1 MSISED
7 SIYSLLNTCDILLV
21 ACSSQGC
28 HFPPVAVVEVQTK
41 VLAGFLL
48 HNMSSHFRNPFINAY
63 ITSKWIINS
72 VFKYIF
78 TKWTS
83 NAAGF
88 CQDIVFPKSFWK
100 NIISKSVELK
110 HGQKCSPQKYNL
122 NPKTVKQLSDWVKSY
137 DKKGAKF
144 DFELWKNFQIIGELL
159 NYGLTFK
166 LQVNCWWIPIKKKL
180 TALAKGQKNIGRQ
193 KLEVSPCG
201 GLYLLVTV

>member
-1 MSISED
+1 MSIPDD
-7 SIYSLLNTCDILLV
+7 SIHSLLNTCDIPLV

-28 HFPPVAVVEVQTK
+28 HFLPVAVVEVQTK
-41 VLAGFLL
+41 GFLRY
-48 HNMSSHFRNPFINAY
+48 NMSSHFRNPLINAY

-88 CQDIVFPKSFWK
+88 CQDIVFPNSFWK
-100 NIISKSVELK
+100 HIISKSVELK

-122 NPKTVKQLSDWVKSY
+122 NPKTVKQLSDWFKSY

-144 DFELWKNFQIIGELL
+144 DFELWKNFQIMGELF
-159 NYGLTFK
+159 NYGWTFK
-166 LQVNCWWIPIKKKL
+166 LHCWWTPIKKKI

-193 KLEVSPCG
+193 ELEVSLCG